1 MRVPRVTL
9 RSAFIAVAVA
19 LVGLHLV
26 SVTLAALPPNRYSDA
41 AREQTA
47 YLSPYFAQN
56 WRLFA
61 PSPISEDRDL
71 LFQGA
76 YLAADGTPAT
86 TGWIDWTDVELD
98 LVRHRLIGGRA
109 GYVTNKLVT
118 PLRARTAA
126 LTDLQ
131 RVVATGTSQE
141 TPLSFNEL
149 ASALRGADAPVA
161 TVTPF
166 LRYERAA
173 TRLATDV
180 LEARYPDV
188 ELTAVRYSVRRHPVV
203 PFSARQGTAAERA
216 ANRPAAVEDVGGWRR
231 PARGREGD
239 RASVA
244 DFLRRHG

>member
-1 MRVPRVTL
+1 M
-9 RSAFIAVAVA
+9 AVA

-47 YLSPYFAQN
+47 YLDPYFTQN

-61 PSPISEDRDL
+61 PSPISEDRNL

-76 YLAADGTPAT
+76 YVRADGSSAT
-86 TGWIDWTDVELD
+86 TEWVDWTEVELD
-98 LVRHRLIGGRA
+98 LVRHRLVGGRA

-118 PLRARTAA
+118 PLRGRTAA
-126 LTDLQ
+126 LTDAQ
-131 RVVATGTSQE
+131 RVVVIGTAQDAPASFRELADGLEAAE
-141 TPLSFNEL
+141 TPTPT
-149 ASALRGADAPVA
+149 SAG
-161 TVTPF
+161 F

-180 LEARYPDV
+180 LEARYPGL
-188 ELTAVRYSVRRHPVV
+188 ELTAVRYSIRRHAVV
-203 PFSARQGTAAERA
+203 PFAARGGSEAERE
-216 ANRPAAVEDVGGWRR
+216 ANRPAAVDEVGGWR
-231 PARGREGD
+231 PPTPGSTAE